1 MNKYLSICAVYCM
14 FDSYIYKVSITNM
27 QMKKTVLL
35 SLMTLMMGLNS
46 CDPDEDVVYGPES
59 AKYEVSFSF
68 KDAEGRNLVRDLPL
82 TEWYPK
88 DLPVEQA
95 YQGYLADDSYTVYI
109 SPMDVTPPQLYKNKL
124 YMTTADNGEWLLQ
137 NESFFSDYKEKN
149 QAYTFQIRFA
159 ALFGD
164 NEEHELKTYWT
175 IPSEKYYNDHY
186 AICNRAVLD
195 GQELSDIAYIDHP
208 NGVKEEKSN
217 KITIVIP

>member
-1 MNKYLSICAVYCM
+1 MQSFAFLSVISVEYQFKIM
-14 FDSYIYKVSITNM
+14 H
-27 QMKKTVLL
+27 MKKWFTYMVMA
-35 SLMTLMMGLNS
+35 LMACVMMGLNS
-46 CDPDEDVVYGPES
+46 CGKDEDVIYGPES

-68 KDAEGRNLVRDLPL
+68 KDAEGRNLVKDLPL

-109 SPMDVTPPQLYKNKL
+109 IPMDVTPPQLYKRKL

-137 NESFFSDYKEKN
+137 NESFFSGYEEKN
-149 QAYTFQIRFA
+149 QAYTFQIRFP

-164 NEEHELKTYWT
+164 NGEHELKTYWT
-175 IPSEKYYNDHY
+175 IPSEKYNNDHY

-195 GQELSDIAYIDHP
+195 GQELSDVVYIDHP